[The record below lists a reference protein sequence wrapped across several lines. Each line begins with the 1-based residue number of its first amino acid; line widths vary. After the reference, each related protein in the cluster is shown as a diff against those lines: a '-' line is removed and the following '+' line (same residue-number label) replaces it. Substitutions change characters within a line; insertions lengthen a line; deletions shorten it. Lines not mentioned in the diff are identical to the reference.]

1 MRKANREVIAVKR
14 KLINLVR
21 IVGLLGLFALAFWVL
36 VTLGNLHQ
44 QTCPELYA
52 PGSDD
57 YLWLY
62 MLLCALVLLMMPAIT
77 CIGGL
82 LSGYRLHRMRI
93 LFIEIAR
100 EDKLRIRLTR
110 RMGYGALLLPPRTD
124 GTSPYKLALLCA
136 PLVMAALAAITLAL
150 TAIFWHTGP
159 ARALMIMPIACV
171 LAIVFILLPR
181 RNTTDCLSRVLAF
194 RSRDKRRAW
203 ECSMHITAALS
214 DGKRLMDMPE
224 EWFQQYPAE
233 VAEDLYVSNC
243 IINGSSRL
251 IRQARFAEAYEMLR
265 PLFDLAPAPETHQL
279 VACVLLN
286 GAICEALAELP
297 PHCLSRLELP
307 SVKYMTPASWTP
319 RLRTAQYARA
329 LFLNHDEA
337 EAAALWT
344 QIEKDM
350 AADRIDDELIRRMQ
364 EKAGLITKEDNV

>member
-1 MRKANREVIAVKR
+1 MLSE
-14 KLINLVR
+14 
-21 IVGLLGLFALAFWVL
+21 
-36 VTLGNLHQ
+36 LHQ

-62 MLLCALVLLMMPAIT
+62 MLLIALVLLMMPAIT
-77 CIGGL
+77 CMGGL

-93 LFIEIAR
+93 LFIEVAR
-100 EDKLRIRLTR
+100 EDELRIRLTR
-110 RMGYGALLLPPRTD
+110 RMGYGALLLPPCTD
-124 GTSPYKLALLCA
+124 GKSPYKLALLCT
-136 PLVMAALAAITLAL
+136 PLVLTALAALMLVL
-150 TAIFWHTGP
+150 TALFWPTGP
-159 ARALMIMPIACV
+159 ARALMIMPLACV

-181 RNTTDCLSRVLAF
+181 RNGNDCLSRLMAF

-214 DGKRLMDMPE
+214 DGKKLMDMPE
-224 EWFQQYPAE
+224 EWFQTYPAE

-251 IRQARFAEAYEMLR
+251 IRQARFAEAYEMLH

-286 GAICEALAELP
+286 GAICEAMAELP
-297 PHCLSRLELP
+297 PHCLSQLEHP
-307 SVKYMTPASWTP
+307 SVKYMTPAGWAP

-337 EAAALWT
+337 EAATLLA

-364 EKAGLITKEDNV
+364 EKAGLITKEENA